1 MWQISGKDK
10 NSLVNGLGIIA
21 SQNKLCLWLYTIY
34 ASKFQMDENSK
45 YKKLNPKSSRRKDE
59 TYFWLSMEKA
69 FKDIIQTPEAIK
81 KRLINLIP

>member
-1 MWQISGKDK
+1 
-10 NSLVNGLGIIA
+10 
-21 SQNKLCLWLYTIY
+21 
-34 ASKFQMDENSK
+34 MDENSK